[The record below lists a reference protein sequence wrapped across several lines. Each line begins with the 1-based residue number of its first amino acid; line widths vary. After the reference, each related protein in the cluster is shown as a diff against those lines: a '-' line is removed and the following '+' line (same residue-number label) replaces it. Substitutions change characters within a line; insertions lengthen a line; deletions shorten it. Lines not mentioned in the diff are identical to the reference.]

1 MLLHWGLL
9 LTTAG
14 CNQVCLLLLLWL
26 VNGHQLQ

>member
-1 MLLHWGLL
+1 MRLHWGLL

-14 CNQVCLLLLLWL
+14 CNQVCLLLLWL